1 MRRPSSPAIR
11 TSSKPCTTVLH
22 ARQLHRSLCRAVCC
36 GCDEPSSSIRHPGR
50 TLDETFDALDVS
62 AIRSGS
68 AVAPPRDR
76 LATFRS
82 HAEGAEFRSRGQEG
96 PSASRGIE
104 FERESAQRTSATR
117 RTAGK
122 RTCPAVCAR
131 RCGGGDVRSRAR
143 VAFAARGRTAIA
155 R

>member
-96 PSASRGIE
+96 VNGGLKCPTSGGDNVSPHRGDE
-104 FERESAQRTSATR
+104 PATSA
-117 RTAGK
+117 
-122 RTCPAVCAR
+122 PPCAYDSVEELLR
-131 RCGGGDVRSRAR
+131 
-143 VAFAARGRTAIA
+143 
-155 R
+155 